1 MRKIPKKDQE
11 ILNQILRCAFL
22 CAVGDKELADEELED
37 LQGGIQSML
46 QGLYHY
52 RNAIESFEKTRNF
65 EASIKLKGSEVVIQI
80 NASIFG
86 GLPPFLDDIYE
97 QRGAVKD
104 IDELIGLEKLEAS
117 KITDSFFKK
126 LAVVICDEVCERDGH
141 VSQGEL
147 VSINNMCEI
156 WDLDYGDILKWKNDI
171 VYPIISEE
179 EPETL
184 DLNESSSLLS
194 EMSEILDQDSDE
206 ADDEADGKS
215 TKNNTENLLPVHS
228 KKNSFKQSM
237 ACIYCCAFGS
247 GDLSQD
253 ESDTLSA
260 SSNNMS
266 EFYFW
271 SEDEDSP
278 LDLAIE
284 SADEVLDGFL
294 GMESYELGDSLSSK
308 EIIKNISK
316 ISKKITDTHIQ
327 LMILYLGR
335 AVADSDGLDAD
346 EEVVIEFLRA
356 SWGHEWKE
364 IDETFNNS

>member
-1 MRKIPKKDQE
+1 MKKIPKKDQE

-22 CAVGDKELADEELED
+22 CAVGDKELADEELDD
-37 LQGGIQSML
+37 LQGGIQGML

-52 RNAIESFEKTRNF
+52 RKAIELFEETKDF
-65 EASIKLKGSEVVIQI
+65 EASLKLKGPQPVITI

-86 GLPPFLDDIYE
+86 GLPPFLDDVYE

-117 KITDSFFKK
+117 KITDLFFKK
-126 LAVVICDEVCERDGH
+126 LAVVICDAVCERDGH

-156 WDLDYGDILKWKNDI
+156 WDLDYDNVLEWKSNI
-171 VYPIISEE
+171 IYPILSEE
-179 EPETL
+179 KPE
-184 DLNESSSLLS
+184 DLNESLNLQD
-194 EMSEILDQDSDE
+194 EMSEILSVDIDDPGDE
-206 ADDEADGKS
+206 ADNK
-215 TKNNTENLLPVHS
+215 TINKNAENLLPVHA
-228 KKNSFKQSM
+228 KTNGFKQSM

-247 GDLSQD
+247 GDFSQD
-253 ESDTLSA
+253 ESDILSA
-260 SSNNMS
+260 ATNNMS
-266 EFYFW
+266 ELYFW

-294 GMESYELGDSLSSK
+294 GMDSYELGDTLSNKSM
-308 EIIKNISK
+308 IKNITK
-316 ISKKITDTHIQ
+316 ISKKITDPHLQ
-327 LMILYLGR
+327 HMILYLGR
-335 AVADSDGLDAD
+335 AVAESDGLDTD
-346 EEVVIEFLRA
+346 EESVIESLRA

-364 IDETFNNS
+364 IDETFNKS